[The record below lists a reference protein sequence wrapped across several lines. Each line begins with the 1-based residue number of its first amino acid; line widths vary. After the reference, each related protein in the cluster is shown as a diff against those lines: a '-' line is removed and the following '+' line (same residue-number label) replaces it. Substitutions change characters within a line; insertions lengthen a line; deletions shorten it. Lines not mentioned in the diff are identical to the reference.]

1 MKYLTTCLNVNQ
13 SKPTESV
20 QTEVKSKELEK

>member
-13 SKPTESV
+13 SKPVESV
-20 QTEVKSKELEK
+20 QSEVKSKELEK